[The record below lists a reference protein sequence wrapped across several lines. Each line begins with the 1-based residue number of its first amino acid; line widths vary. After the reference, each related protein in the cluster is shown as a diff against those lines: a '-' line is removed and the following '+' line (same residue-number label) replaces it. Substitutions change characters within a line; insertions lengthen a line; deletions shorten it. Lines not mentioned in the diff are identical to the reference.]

1 MVPGKCPNFIGLF
14 DTVAGIADGLKICET
29 FQHFLESE
37 VYRPLSRR
45 MLGNLRSSR
54 YQFQDQQERIR

>member
-14 DTVAGIADGLKICET
+14 DTVAGIAVGLKICET

-37 VYRPLSRR
+37 VYRRLSQR
-45 MLGNLRSSR
+45 MLGNLRNSR
-54 YQFQDQQERIR
+54 YPLQDRQEKIR